1 MNLKANVNKIHAD
14 MINEFEN
21 VQVFEKSSKE
31 RGEYLEFV
39 AIKEKKEL
47 VILVSKKELS
57 SDNFNWSYYSN
68 PQERNYLVERKS
80 NVNDMIKD
88 IQDIFEKN
96 RFDSEYI
103 KSIN

>member
-1 MNLKANVNKIHAD
+1 MNLRANVNKIHAD
-14 MINEFEN
+14 MISVFED
-21 VQVFEKSSKE
+21 VQISEKSSKD

-39 AIKEKKEL
+39 TVNEKKEL

-68 PQERNYLVERKS
+68 PLKKTHLVERKS